1 MSQRRNRIAIVAD
14 DDEATRRL
22 ISTWLSEL
30 GFEVHWA
37 RDGIELIERLESLDR
52 AGRLGAPFLVVTDL
66 DMPRRD
72 GLAALD
78 LIRERYSDARV
89 LVATA
94 FGDPRMRAR
103 IMAAGAAHILDKP
116 FNMGRFAELAAD
128 ALGGNGAWHRFSDA
142 RF

>member
-1 MSQRRNRIAIVAD
+1 MSHRGHPIAIVAD
-14 DDEATRRL
+14 DDEPTRRL

-37 RDGIELIERLESLDR
+37 RDGVELIERIESLDR
-52 AGRLGAPFLVVTDL
+52 ARRLGAPFLVVTDL

-78 LIRERYSDARV
+78 LIRERFSNHARV

-103 IMAAGAAHILDKP
+103 I
-116 FNMGRFAELAAD
+116 
-128 ALGGNGAWHRFSDA
+128 
-142 RF
+142 